1 MKKIFFSMLAVA
13 ALASCVKEQTL
24 ETLEPAKIGFAG
36 AYVENATKAADP
48 STTTA
53 NINEFYVWGV
63 MDNETGLVFT
73 DETVS
78 RSGSAWTYVNTQY
91 WTPSHNYYFAALA
104 GDRTNDQ
111 IVLDFAAAADNG
123 MSVEGLGTMTFTNV
137 SGENDVLYAEQTAE
151 TPASVNQQ
159 PADVKFQ
166 FAHLLSKVKFSF
178 TNGFVNEHNTIVVK
192 NIKMVV
198 PNKGTIDLTQTD
210 NGYVW
215 TGLEGETTLVM
226 GDMDAAAHVAVG
238 ETASS
243 DNERLTI
250 PASSSQEYTVTFDV
264 ELWMGDV
271 LASSASKTVKING
284 CALEP
289 GKAYNFKAT
298 INQDNVDE
306 NPLFPIVFQ
315 AEVDEWVEAEYDGG
329 VIATNSVSN
338 EVELQ
343 EAINQG
349 GLVTVASDIVL
360 EQPLTINVVPTK
372 AEGGV
377 ATLDLNG
384 KTIYYATDV
393 EKSHA
398 MITVKAGS
406 TLIIKDSAKDGK
418 ISFEYTGVGDPNM
431 GWGSYTILNEGNV
444 IVESGKVE
452 ILCGINDN
460 AERKVYHM
468 YSAIDQGNGSTT
480 INGGVISNPTYRSIR
495 VRKGSLTVN
504 GGVMEGQ
511 VWMQA
516 NDNNSTITINGGDFS
531 PRGVDGSS
539 VFVTNDTKT
548 VQLNVTGG
556 TFATKIGASNFTKEG
571 VKGTVTGGT
580 FGSIDANLVAEGYYA
595 NLIDG
600 KYVVSDVLYATNAED
615 MATALKANKE
625 EISVILANDIELPI
639 SSLGQQTGGSGE
651 YKLGGENTKKITI
664 DLNNHKLNITTTYWS
679 NLGAKNDNAL
689 FTIKNGTMTSSQ
701 ATGTWNSYDLC
712 FSNCNYLLEDVV
724 FEKAIALGS
733 ANKSFT
739 LNNVTINETHDYYA
753 LWIEAVGQTV
763 TIDGLTVKSAG
774 RGIKIDEQYVDAPAK
789 VTLNIAN
796 STFETANKAAILV
809 KSVAGAEINVSD
821 IDITKVAAD
830 DDFAVWVDEDAAA
843 YADKVVVNGAFIK
856 VEGDESA
863 AVASSATEISAAIA
877 AGATSIFLTEGEYVV
892 PTSAKGKTVTFIG
905 TGNPEDVKVGVTKVG
920 TGGENCDY
928 GLDGSNA
935 TFENITITT
944 NSSTYIGYARCNGT
958 YKNCIIN
965 GTYTLY
971 GDSVFEDCTFNVS
984 GDVYNLWTWGA
995 PTATFKNC
1003 TFNSDGKALLLYGQA
1018 NTKLTVEGC
1027 TFNDNGGLT
1036 DLKAAIEIGNDYNKS
1051 YELIVNDT
1059 VVNGYEIN
1067 DKGINTGTTLWAN
1080 KNSMPQDKL
1089 NVVVDGVDVY

>member
-91 WTPSHNYYFAALA
+91 WTPKHNYYFAALA
-104 GDRTNDQ
+104 GDRTNNQ

-226 GDMDAAAHVAVG
+226 GDMDAAARVAVG

-556 TFATKIGASNFTKEG
+556 TFATKIGASIFTKEG
-571 VKGTVTGGT
+571 VKGTVKGGT
-580 FGSIDANLVAEGYYA
+580 FGSIDKNLVAEGYYA

-600 KYVVSDVLYATNAED
+600 KYVVIPVGSIVDINGVKGIIYSITNDAVKVVSVEEKNLSGKRWADAVNWAADLGEGWALASMDDLNAIYDLRCELNDALEADSADNTLFWEGDELYIKNGSVYYALYMSSDEVPAGETDANGNEYFANRVFFKIFNNLGYSDVLY
-615 MATALKANKE
+615 
-625 EISVILANDIELPI
+625 
-639 SSLGQQTGGSGE
+639 
-651 YKLGGENTKKITI
+651 
-664 DLNNHKLNITTTYWS
+664 
-679 NLGAKNDNAL
+679 
-689 FTIKNGTMTSSQ
+689 
-701 ATGTWNSYDLC
+701 
-712 FSNCNYLLEDVV
+712 
-724 FEKAIALGS
+724 S
-733 ANKSFT
+733 AFDCINKS
-739 LNNVTINETHDYYA
+739 
-753 LWIEAVGQTV
+753 
-763 TIDGLTVKSAG
+763 
-774 RGIKIDEQYVDAPAK
+774 AP
-789 VTLNIAN
+789 LRDNY
-796 STFETANKAAILV
+796 
-809 KSVAGAEINVSD
+809 
-821 IDITKVAAD
+821 
-830 DDFAVWVDEDAAA
+830 FARA
-843 YADKVVVNGAFIK
+843 
-856 VEGDESA
+856 
-863 AVASSATEISAAIA
+863 
-877 AGATSIFLTEGEYVV
+877 
-892 PTSAKGKTVTFIG
+892 
-905 TGNPEDVKVGVTKVG
+905 
-920 TGGENCDY
+920 
-928 GLDGSNA
+928 
-935 TFENITITT
+935 
-944 NSSTYIGYARCNGT
+944 
-958 YKNCIIN
+958 
-965 GTYTLY
+965 TYTI
-971 GDSVFEDCTFNVS
+971 
-984 GDVYNLWTWGA
+984 A
-995 PTATFKNC
+995 R
-1003 TFNSDGKALLLYGQA
+1003 
-1018 NTKLTVEGC
+1018 
-1027 TFNDNGGLT
+1027 
-1036 DLKAAIEIGNDYNKS
+1036 
-1051 YELIVNDT
+1051 
-1059 VVNGYEIN
+1059 
-1067 DKGINTGTTLWAN
+1067 
-1080 KNSMPQDKL
+1080 
-1089 NVVVDGVDVY
+1089 